1 MSCNHQGVQK
11 ALWSSEGFME
21 YARFMFYS
29 MMLLAFVRGIMA
41 HEDISRI
48 NTEALPQ
55 MNRAGRGSISITYG
69 ATAPQE
75 GPESPIHCLVLDF
88 IDVSTRD
95 NQQRV

>member
-1 MSCNHQGVQK
+1 MSCVLPGRTQ
-11 ALWSSEGFME
+11 GFME
-21 YARFMFYS
+21 FGRFIVYVYS